1 MRVSSVVALVC
12 WLSVLAAV
20 WLALLGVVAWG
31 PALWGALLFW
41 VLLAP
46 GLEASD
52 DGLPEIWGEDFTFC
66 KRWRD
71 IGGKVYLDALLRFQH
86 IGRKAWSGCYA
97 ESLNVASLIAAE

>member
-41 VLLAP
+41 VLLA
-46 GLEASD
+46 LASS
-52 DGLPEIWGEDFTFC
+52 L
-66 KRWRD
+66 
-71 IGGKVYLDALLRFQH
+71 VA
-86 IGRKAWSGCYA
+86 GRYKTP
-97 ESLNVASLIAAE
+97 

>member
-41 VLLAP
+41 ALLAL
-46 GLEASD
+46 GSSLVA
-52 DGLPEIWGEDFTFC
+52 
-66 KRWRD
+66 
-71 IGGKVYLDALLRFQH
+71 
-86 IGRKAWSGCYA
+86 GRYKT
-97 ESLNVASLIAAE
+97 